1 MYSLKPV
8 PGGMMNSARR
18 DDAATV
24 ECQKVM
30 YPHFCDSAASL
41 VNTHFFRDKIPN
53 IRLFEG
59 PGPGAGCYSSPA
71 GRFLFRIGT
80 YLPRKMEQH
89 CAETAR
95 ARTAHAGHGHGR
107 TRTRAGR
114 TRTPRTRRSRRRSAR
129 LGGGAGRAPPPPRLS
144 LSNFLSSLRSSPPAP
159 PARGRR
165 PARIIKSR

>member
-1 MYSLKPV
+1 
-8 PGGMMNSARR
+8 MNSARR

-53 IRLFEG
+53 IRLFE
-59 PGPGAGCYSSPA
+59 GPGAGCYSSPA

-144 LSNFLSSLRSSPPAP
+144 LSIFLSSLVSPPRAGGGAP
-159 PARGRR
+159 PRENYK
-165 PARIIKSR
+165 KSLIYMTTTKY